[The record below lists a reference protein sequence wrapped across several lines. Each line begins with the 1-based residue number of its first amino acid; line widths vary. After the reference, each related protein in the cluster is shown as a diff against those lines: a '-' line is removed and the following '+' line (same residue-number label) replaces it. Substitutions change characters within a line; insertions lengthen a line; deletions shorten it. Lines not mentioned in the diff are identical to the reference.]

1 MRTETVRC
9 DMCGADVMPGDMHGS
24 YACMTEAFRSYDLCA
39 VCCRIVEG
47 VITGDANKIVSVV
60 KMGDRA
66 EKAQP

>member
-9 DMCGADVMPGDMHGS
+9 DMCGAEVRPGDMHGS
-24 YACMTEAFRSYDLCA
+24 YRFMTDRFRDYDLCA

-60 KMGDRA
+60 KMGEMA
-66 EKAQP
+66 EKA